1 MMLNRL
7 PVLDKGY
14 VALLDS
20 SNNSTKLKDINGEFF
35 GNKGSSLEELGTMTI
50 AMKCPL
56 FVQITLSKF
65 SLKVL
70 NTLNEQEL
78 EAYIPHAGE
87 VGSPERG
94 TSEVISDD
102 IERTTA
108 ALLMNPKSYQADGC
122 GRFIS
127 QVITP
132 INVYTTLIVH
142 GSHSEWYKY
151 LQQRNLPAPVRAY
164 VDAIRQIFTCEW
176 K

>member
-1 MMLNRL
+1 MLLNKI

-20 SNNSTKLKDINGEFF
+20 CNNSTKLKDINDEFF
-35 GNKGSSLEELGTMTI
+35 SGKALSLEELGTMTVV
-50 AMKCPL
+50 MRCPL
-56 FVQITLSKF
+56 FVQLALSKF
-65 SLKVL
+65 SFKIL
-70 NTLNEQEL
+70 NAANDLET
-78 EAYIPHAGE
+78 EAYLPHAGE

-94 TSEVISDD
+94 TSAIISDD
-102 IERTTA
+102 IARTTA
-108 ALLMNPKSYQADGC
+108 ALLINPKSYQADGC

-142 GSHSEWYKY
+142 GTYNEWYKY
-151 LQQRNLPAPVRAY
+151 TQQRNLPGPMRSY
-164 VDAIRQIFTCEW
+164 TDAIKQILTCEW